1 MNEEQ
6 IKDGQAEK
14 IENQGVNP
22 KKQAFRTGFVNIVG
36 RPNAGKS
43 TLMNALVGERM
54 SIITHKPQTTRH
66 RIIGILTGE
75 DFQMVFSDTP
85 GYVKSPTYK
94 MHQAMNRFVEGTV
107 EDADLMLFVFD
118 MTEELEA
125 DNPLIEVLKKTEVPI
140 LLILNKKDLVAEQR
154 IQDATGW
161 WKKHVKFDAVLAIS
175 ALKDAQSDSLLEK
188 ILTYLP
194 EGEAYYPPDQ
204 LTDRP
209 ERFFVSEIIREKIL
223 RLYDDEIPYAFE
235 VSIEDYKEAKTNAG
249 EDIARIRATIFVMRE
264 TQKAILLGKGG
275 LAIKKLG
282 TYARKDIEAF
292 IGSKVFLDLTV
303 KVRDNWRDDEQALQ
317 RFGYMG

>member
-1 MNEEQ
+1 MNEQ
-6 IKDGQAEK
+6 TPVNGQEST
-14 IENQGVNP
+14 VNGQDSTVNGQP
-22 KKQAFRTGFVNIVG
+22 FRTGFVNIIG

-75 DFQMVFSDTP
+75 NFQMVFSDTP
-85 GYVKSPTYK
+85 GYVKTPTYK
-94 MHQAMNRFVEGTV
+94 MHKAMNRFVEGTV

-118 MTEELEA
+118 LTEELEA
-125 DNPLIEVLKKTEVPI
+125 DNPLIAVLKKTEVPI

-154 IQDATGW
+154 IQDASGW
-161 WKKHVKFDAVLAIS
+161 WKKHIKFDQAIAIS
-175 ALKDAQSDSLLEK
+175 ALKDAQSASLLEK

-194 EGEAYYPPDQ
+194 EGPAFYPPDQ

-223 RLYDDEIPYAFE
+223 KLYDDEIPYSCE
-235 VSIEDYKEAKTNAG
+235 VSIEDFKDSKTNAG
-249 EDIARIRATIFVMRE
+249 EAIARIRATIYVMRE
-264 TQKAILLGKGG
+264 TQKAIMLGKGG
-275 LAIKKLG
+275 SAIKKLG

-292 IGSKVFLDLTV
+292 LQSKAFLDLTV
-303 KVRDNWRDDEQALQ
+303 KVRDNWRDDEQALE
-317 RFGYMG
+317 RFGYLG

>member
-1 MNEEQ
+1 MSEQ
-6 IKDGQAEK
+6 TNAPTPLPIY
-14 IENQGVNP
+14 
-22 KKQAFRTGFVNIVG
+22 RTGFVNIVG

-66 RIIGILTGE
+66 RIIGILSGG

-94 MHQAMNRFVEGTV
+94 MHSAMNRFVEGTV

-118 MTEELEA
+118 LTEELEA
-125 DNPLIEVLKKTEVPI
+125 DNPLIAVLNKSTVPI
-140 LLILNKKDLVAEQR
+140 ILVLNKTDLVAEQR
-154 IQDATGW
+154 MEDVTGW
-161 WKKHVKFDAVLAIS
+161 WKKRVKFEDVVAIS
-175 ALKDAQSDSLLEK
+175 ALKDPNASDLLAK
-188 ILTYLP
+188 ILQFLP
-194 EGEAYYPPDQ
+194 EAPPFYPPDQ

-223 RLYDDEIPYAFE
+223 RLYDDEIPYACE
-235 VSIEDYKEAKTNAG
+235 VSIEDFKETKTNAG
-249 EDIARIRATIFVMRE
+249 EDIAHIRATIFVMRE
-264 TQKAILLGKGG
+264 TQKAIILGKGG
-275 LAIKKLG
+275 SAIKKMA

-292 IGSKVFLDLTV
+292 LQMKAFLDITV